1 MKTQIKK
8 NNNKTNKKKIIKPK
22 VSSDYI
28 IIDGV
33 TYEKMSNDSVNVEL
47 DLASDVID
55 CLDDL
60 VKKGKFVSRGDA
72 IRTILRKK
80 IEQIELETK

>member
-8 NNNKTNKKKIIKPK
+8 NNNKTNKKKIAKPK

-33 TYEKMSNDSVNVEL
+33 TYEKMSNDSVNVDL

-55 CLDDL
+55 YLDDL

>member
-1 MKTQIKK
+1 MKTQSKK
-8 NNNKTNKKKIIKPK
+8 NKNKTIKKKITKPK

-28 IIDGV
+28 IIDDV

-55 CLDDL
+55 CLDEL
-60 VKKGKFVSRGDA
+60 VKSGKFVSRGDA
-72 IRTILRKK
+72 IRTILRNK
-80 IEQIELETK
+80 IEQIEMEKK